1 MSEYLF
7 VHICMHVTY
16 SNKILGNEPVT
27 TFPMNARARYIGTS
41 KKQDGARQCRQL
53 AHVREK
59 RYSLA
64 YEHKKHIEI
73 TGQKPC
79 CGRACTPSGTA
90 ALSTPKNMTDLGVRE
105 TSKSMCQA
113 PSALICMKV

>member
-7 VHICMHVTY
+7 VHISIHVTY
-16 SNKILGNEPVT
+16 SNKILVNEPVT
-27 TFPMNARARYIGTS
+27 TFPMNARARCIGTS
-41 KKQDGARQCRQL
+41 KKQDGTHQYRKL

-64 YEHKKHIEI
+64 CEHKKRSEI
-73 TGQKPC
+73 TGQRPC

-90 ALSTPKNMTDLGVRE
+90 ALSTSKNMTGLDVCE
-105 TSKSMCQA
+105 TAKSMSQA
-113 PSALICMKV
+113 PSR